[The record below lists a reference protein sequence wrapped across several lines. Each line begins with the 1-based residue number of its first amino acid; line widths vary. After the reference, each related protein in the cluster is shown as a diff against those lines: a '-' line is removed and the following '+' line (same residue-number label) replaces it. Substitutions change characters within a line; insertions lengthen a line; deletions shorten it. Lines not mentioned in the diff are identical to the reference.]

1 MEDELRSEYDLKSM
15 RIRKLGSG
23 RQSFAGTNVQLA
35 PDLAAMFPSAIAVT
49 QPTLGIVYILCRI
62 FFL

>member
-1 MEDELRSEYDLKSM
+1 MEDELRPEYDLKSM
-15 RIRKLGSG
+15 RVRKLGSG
-23 RQSFAGTNVQLA
+23 RQSFAGTKVQLD

-49 QPTLGIVYILCRI
+49 QLALGIVYILCKI